1 MRLSE
6 FLQHATNE
14 VLRKNA
20 EHAPEPT
27 CANMMK
33 MLSKYPVS
41 RQSNRIKKH
50 TFLAIP
56 LTQKKIQQ
64 GNVKYV

>member
-20 EHAPEPT
+20 EQAPEPT
-27 CANMMK
+27 CANMMN
-33 MLSKYPVS
+33 MPSKYPVS

-50 TFLAIP
+50 AFLAIP
-56 LTQKKIQQ
+56 LTPKKIQQ